1 MNSALEN
8 LRRSNPRAF
17 DQFMKALSDDLGV
30 GASSFTCPNCHAKL
44 EIVVAEAGGRRGRP
58 AAGVARAR
66 KSTRAA
72 DGLNDLLIE
81 LARMRRTTTGTI
93 NAQFKKTMGRKIKKL
108 DKREQRQTKVEWLKS
123 ELAKGQAA

>member
-1 MNSALEN
+1 MNSALES
-8 LRRSNPRAF
+8 LRRSNPRVF

-30 GASSFTCPNCHAKL
+30 GASSFTCPNCNSRL
-44 EIVVAEAGGRRGRP
+44 EIVVAEAGRRGRGRGR
-58 AAGVARAR
+58 AGIGR
-66 KSTRAA
+66 STTRAA

-93 NAQFKKTMGRKIKKL
+93 NAQFKKVMGRKIKKL
-108 DKREQRQTKVEWLKS
+108 DKKQQRQQKVEWLKS